1 MSDNEIESLLSDW
14 AGFKEAETVATR
26 KRREIEDKLHNLL
39 GHKSLW
45 SKTFK
50 APGNYKV
57 TITNGVTNKIDGD
70 LLQQIAKE
78 HGLTQQLGKLFRW
91 KPSLDKEAWELADYR
106 VKDILEEAITNRPS
120 RPQFKITRT
129 ETEGS

>member
-26 KRREIEDKLHNLL
+26 KRREIEDKLHDLL
-39 GHKSLW
+39 GHNGLG

-57 TITNGVTNKIDGD
+57 TITNSVRREIDND
-70 LLQQIAKE
+70 KLQDIAADNGMTKHLRE
-78 HGLTQQLGKLFRW
+78 LFRW
-91 KPSLDKEAWELADYR
+91 KPSIDLAAWQSAPPQ

-129 ETEGS
+129 ETEGN